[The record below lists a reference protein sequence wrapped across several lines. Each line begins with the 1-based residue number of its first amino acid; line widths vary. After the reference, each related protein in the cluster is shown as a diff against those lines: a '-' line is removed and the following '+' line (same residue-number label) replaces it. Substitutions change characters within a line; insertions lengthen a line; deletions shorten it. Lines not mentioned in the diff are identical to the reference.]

1 MQLRRVDSAGRADRS
16 DFFAAGYPLP
26 FFYKQAVIV
35 GIGGNPAVVV
45 LNQNQVAETFQFVA
59 GISDRA
65 FVGRLDVGAECG
77 FDVYAVIGAAFTDG
91 AEMRDD
97 GALNRPQE
105 FRLAVFGNGFCLAS
119 GALGGFFWRLFWLKK
134 TISSS
139 SGSVWFWA

>member
-77 FDVYAVIGAAFTDG
+77 CDVYAVIGAAFADG
-91 AEMRDD
+91 AEM
-97 GALNRPQE
+97 
-105 FRLAVFGNGFCLAS
+105 
-119 GALGGFFWRLFWLKK
+119 
-134 TISSS
+134 
-139 SGSVWFWA
+139 